1 MARGQRGP
9 ELRRWPRAAAALE
22 GAVPAAGAGQPC
34 PGRAPPA
41 GTASCPH
48 LPRARPG
55 WGSSAGCP
63 PEGLRERR
71 GSPRPACSGATAP
84 AQRAPELPRTSRK
97 REPSGALFTHFIRM
111 RTPTE
116 MIVGLV
122 LCPCGL
128 LLTLTGT
135 LAPNWRQVSLIPN
148 QPVDVV
154 WEQGIWDTCREQQST
169 HDRLCGQA
177 DELGYFE
184 QVPVRVA
191 QGLMPSALVVTV
203 VGLVVAALGVRC
215 WQPEPRH
222 LVAGV
227 SGLVLLLSGLMS
239 LVPSSWYTQELWALP
254 APSGSTLTVG
264 YSLVLSYLG
273 SCLEILG
280 GVALALSFY
289 HCYKERRAPKLPP
302 TPVTEAGSCSS
313 RAYNNPWDV
322 LADEQDGQHWR
333 SRPPCDSDL

>member
-1 MARGQRGP
+1 
-9 ELRRWPRAAAALE
+9 
-22 GAVPAAGAGQPC
+22 
-34 PGRAPPA
+34 
-41 GTASCPH
+41 
-48 LPRARPG
+48 
-55 WGSSAGCP
+55 
-63 PEGLRERR
+63 
-71 GSPRPACSGATAP
+71 
-84 AQRAPELPRTSRK
+84 
-97 REPSGALFTHFIRM
+97 M
-111 RTPTE
+111 RTPAE

-135 LAPNWRQVSLIPN
+135 LAPSWRQVSLVPD
-148 QPVDVV
+148 QPMDVV
-154 WEQGIWDTCREQQST
+154 WEQGIWDVCRERQST

-191 QGLMPSALVVTV
+191 QGLMPSSLVVTL

-227 SGLVLLLSGLMS
+227 AGLVLLLSGLMS

-254 APSGSTLTVG
+254 APPGSTLTVG

-280 GVALALSFY
+280 GLALTLSFH
-289 HCYKERRAPKLPP
+289 HCCKERRAPKLPP
-302 TPVTEAGSCSS
+302 TPVTEAGLGSS

-322 LADEQDGQHWR
+322 LEDEQDGQRWGR
-333 SRPPCDSDL
+333 SPPCDSDL